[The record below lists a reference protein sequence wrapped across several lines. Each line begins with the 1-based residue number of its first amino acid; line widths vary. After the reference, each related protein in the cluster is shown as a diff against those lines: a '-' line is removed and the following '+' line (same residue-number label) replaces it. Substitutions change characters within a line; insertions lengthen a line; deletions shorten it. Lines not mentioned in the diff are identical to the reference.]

1 MYQAISDLDYFALLT
16 RDPKKIPLFEA
27 ALSIAKD
34 QYPALD
40 LQDGLSRFDA
50 LAKKLA
56 DRCRDVSTEQAR
68 LRQTSQFFFKDCGF
82 TGNQN
87 NYYDPDNSFLHKVME
102 TRRGIPISLA
112 VLYCELARS
121 VGLNADGIGFPGHFL
136 VKVKLHEG
144 VVVLDPFTGQSLS
157 RDDLQERAG
166 PLNGNLASK
175 LDILLQPAGALPILT
190 RMLNNLRAIYD
201 QQNRTDLLVK
211 VEQRL
216 RLLQA
221 KR

>member
-1 MYQAISDLDYFALLT
+1 MYQAITDLDYFQLLT
-16 RDPKKIPLFEA
+16 RDPNKIPLFEA

-40 LQDGLSRFDA
+40 LQEGLSRFDA

-56 DRCRDVSTEQAR
+56 DRCRDLSTEQSR
-68 LRQTSQFFFKDCGF
+68 LRQTSQFFFKVCGF

-121 VGLNADGIGFPGHFL
+121 VGLDAHGIGFPGHFL

-144 VVVLDPFTGQSLS
+144 VVVLDPFTGHSLS

-166 PLNGNLASK
+166 PLGGK
-175 LDILLQPAGALPILT
+175 LDVLLQPASAPQILT

-201 QQNRTDLLVK
+201 QQDRTALLAK

-216 RLLQA
+216 RLLQPN
-221 KR
+221 R